1 MSNQQSS
8 TAKNRTQTE
17 ALQRYTKLRKRA
29 AEMTLSL
36 LNEDY
41 VIVSQSKAC
50 ETVTLRHR
58 FNGNFIVLKCGNIGV
73 FLYKNGLLKKI
84 EIL

>member
-1 MSNQQSS
+1 
-8 TAKNRTQTE
+8 
-17 ALQRYTKLRKRA
+17 
-29 AEMTLSL
+29 MTLSL

-58 FNGNFIVLKCGNIGV
+58 FNGNFIVLKCGNIGIY
-73 FLYKNGLLKKI
+73 LYKNGLLKKI